1 MLKIVLYG
9 VVTAALLAGGYIV
22 SVFSNAVFI
31 EPDQIRELFPDMPD
45 RRKREL
51 ERFAADPRVFFQIA
65 YLVRISSALALGLLG
80 VLIAQELVTFR
91 LLPPASIYILVAVV
105 IWPATMIFFVY
116 LPRRAS
122 PARVGSGMIRLLP
135 MINLIYRLGLPFISL
150 LRRIPQRA
158 GVSEITEEQKDDI
171 VERAIETLAES
182 AGIST
187 PLIEEDEKEMIHG
200 IFQLDVTEVQEV
212 MVPRVNIIALAADA
226 DSGTVRETIRKY
238 GYSRY
243 PVFEGT
249 IDNIIGVIPVK
260 DLLLS
265 SQFDRP
271 DFRLDR
277 HVRTPL
283 RVGRHKKIDQLLSEF
298 KKTKTHMAV
307 VVDEFGGTAGLITL
321 EDILE
326 EIVGDIQDEHDPD
339 YQEDIVRLSGGNLE
353 VSGAC
358 SLEDLAD
365 ELDMDLDQEQFETVA
380 GLIYDLVGSIPAEG
394 VSLNWKNARLKVL
407 KVEGQQIKRVLVI
420 PSP

>member
-1 MLKIVLYG
+1 MIKIALYG
-9 VVTAALLAGGYIV
+9 VLTVVLLAGGYIV

-31 EPDQIRELFPDMPD
+31 EPDQIRELFPDMSD
-45 RRKREL
+45 RRKREM
-51 ERFAADPRVFFQIA
+51 EQFAADPRAFFQIA
-65 YLVRISSALALGLLG
+65 YLVRITSALGLGLLG
-80 VLIAQELVTFR
+80 LLIAQQITAFHLM
-91 LLPPASIYILVAVV
+91 PPAVVYLLVAVI
-105 IWPATMIFFVY
+105 IWPVTMIFFIY

-122 PARVGSGMIRLLP
+122 PVNVGTGLIRLLP
-135 MINLIYRLGLPFISL
+135 LVNLIYRLGLPVVSA
-150 LRRIPQRA
+150 LRRLPQRA
-158 GVSEITEEQKDDI
+158 GASEITEEQKDDI

-212 MVPRVNIIALAADA
+212 MVPRVNIIALSANA
-226 DSGTVRETIRKY
+226 DSETVRDTVRKY

-243 PVFEGT
+243 PVYDGT
-249 IDNIIGVIPVK
+249 IDNIIGVVPVK
-260 DLLLS
+260 DLLLL
-265 SQFDRP
+265 SQSEQT
-271 DFRLDR
+271 DFHLDR
-277 HVRTPL
+277 HVRKPL
-283 RVGRHKKIDQLLSEF
+283 LVGRHKKIDQLLGEF

-339 YQEDIVRLSGGNLE
+339 SREDIIRLSGGNLE

-358 SLEDLAD
+358 SLEDLAH

-394 VSLNWKNARLKVL
+394 TALNWKNARLKVL

>member
-1 MLKIVLYG
+1 MLKIALYG
-9 VVTAALLAGGYIV
+9 VLTAVLLAGGYIV

-31 EPDQIRELFPDMPD
+31 EPDQIRELFPDMSA

-51 ERFAADPRVFFQIA
+51 EQFAADPRTFFQIA
-65 YLVRISSALALGLLG
+65 YLVRISSALGLGLLG
-80 VLIAQELVTFR
+80 LLIAQQLIAFR
-91 LLPPASIYILVAVV
+91 ILPPASIYILVGIV
-105 IWPATMIFFVY
+105 IWPATMIFFIY

-122 PARVGSGMIRLLP
+122 PVKVGSGMIRLLP
-135 MINLIYRLGLPFISL
+135 LVNLIYRLGLPIIST
-150 LRRIPQRA
+150 LRRLPLRGGA
-158 GVSEITEEQKDDI
+158 SEVTEEQKDDI
-171 VERAIETLAES
+171 VERAIESLAES

-200 IFQLDVTEVQEV
+200 IFQLDITEVQEV
-212 MVPRVNIIALAADA
+212 MVPRVNVIALPADTA
-226 DSGTVRETIRKY
+226 LETVRDTIRKY

-243 PVFEGT
+243 PVYEGT
-249 IDNIIGVIPVK
+249 IDNIIGIIPVK
-260 DLLLS
+260 DLLLI
-265 SQFDRP
+265 SQSQRT

-277 HVRTPL
+277 HVRQPL

-339 YQEDIVRLSGGNLE
+339 SREDIVRLAGGNLE

-358 SLEDLAD
+358 SLEDLAQ
-365 ELDMDLDQEQFETVA
+365 ELDMELDQEEFETVA
-380 GLIYDLVGSIPAEG
+380 GLVYDLVGSIPAEG
-394 VSLNWKNARLKVL
+394 VALNWKNARLKVL
-407 KVEGQQIKRVLVI
+407 KVEGQQIKKVLVI
-420 PSP
+420 PSS

>member
-1 MLKIVLYG
+1 MLKIALYG
-9 VVTAALLAGGYIV
+9 ILTAALLAGGYII

-31 EPDQIRELFPDMPD
+31 EPDQIRELFPDMSD

-51 ERFAADPRVFFQIA
+51 ERFAADPRAFFQIA
-65 YLVRISSALALGLLG
+65 YLVRISSALGLGLLG
-80 VLIAQELVTFR
+80 LLIAQQLIAFR
-91 LLPPASIYILVAVV
+91 FLPPASIYILVAVV
-105 IWPATMIFFVY
+105 IWPATMLFFIY

-122 PARVGSGMIRLLP
+122 PVKIGSGVIRLLP
-135 MINLIYRLGLPFISL
+135 LVNLIYRLGLPIISA
-150 LRRIPQRA
+150 LRRLPQRA
-158 GVSEITEEQKDDI
+158 GASEITEEQKDDI

-226 DSGTVRETIRKY
+226 DAETVRDTVRKY

-243 PVFEGT
+243 PVFQGT
-249 IDNIIGVIPVK
+249 IDNIIGIVPVK
-260 DLLLS
+260 DLLLL
-265 SQFDRP
+265 SQSEQS
-271 DFRLDR
+271 DFHLDR
-277 HVRTPL
+277 HVRKPL
-283 RVGRHKKIDQLLSEF
+283 RVGPRKKIDQLLSEF

-339 YQEDIVRLSGGNLE
+339 FQEDIIRLPGGNLE

-365 ELDMDLDQEQFETVA
+365 ELDMELDQEEFETVA

-394 VSLNWKNARLKVL
+394 IDLTWKSARLKVL
-407 KVEGQQIKRVLVI
+407 KVEGQQIKRVLVT
-420 PSP
+420 PYV